1 MGQTFYYRVGEHA
14 LAVCF
19 ADKENDDALI
29 PSFAPFR
36 LDEKPDDLLFTL
48 TVDDHLEWPENGE
61 EIGQF
66 DCGGCNHG
74 VYRLA
79 DGGYHYSIEDV
90 QGVLCSR
97 MRSNADF
104 SACQVSLFGTTWAQ
118 RNYGLN
124 NALMM
129 AYAFSAACLG
139 TMLMHASVIRCDGWG
154 YLMTAPSGTG
164 KSTHTRLWYD
174 NIPGCDLMNDD
185 NPIVRIIGG
194 QAFVYGDV
202 TRVRRGY
209 YNCEM
214 KVIRRDT
221 KDIPDYELT
230 DIYFH
235 ELEKTILRQPE
246 IYLWSHNRWKRTR
259 EEFNRYYYVDD
270 NGKVIMRKN
279 LS

>member
-1 MGQTFYYRVGEHA
+1 V
-14 LAVCF
+14 
-19 ADKENDDALI
+19 K
-29 PSFAPFR
+29 
-36 LDEKPDDLLFTL
+36 
-48 TVDDHLEWPENGE
+48 
-61 EIGQF
+61 
-66 DCGGCNHG
+66 
-74 VYRLA
+74 
-79 DGGYHYSIEDV
+79 
-90 QGVLCSR
+90 
-97 MRSNADF
+97 
-104 SACQVSLFGTTWAQ
+104 
-118 RNYGLN
+118 
-124 NALMM
+124 
-129 AYAFSAACLG
+129 
-139 TMLMHASVIRCDGWG
+139 
-154 YLMTAPSGTG
+154 
-164 KSTHTRLWYD
+164 HT
-174 NIPGCDLMNDD
+174 
-185 NPIVRIIGG
+185 G